1 MSQDQHMQ
9 ALLDKI
15 RTEGVEKAAAEAH
28 TITNQ
33 AEARAREIVAVAEQ
47 RAAAE
52 RTRAERD
59 AKAFQQ
65 RATDAVHQAAR
76 DVVLSVE
83 KSVAAHFRA
92 ILLAQT
98 TLTLSDPARLASLV
112 EAAVAAYL
120 AGGEQALTVCLA
132 EKAATTADALRAAFV
147 RQAVSGVTLVLDEN
161 TGAGFRVH
169 LDNGRVEHDF
179 TAAAVT
185 EALAR
190 HLRPQLASLLKT
202 AN

>member
-1 MSQDQHMQ
+1 MQ

>member
-1 MSQDQHMQ
+1 MQ

-98 TLTLSDPARLASLV
+98 TLTLSDPALLASLV

>member
-1 MSQDQHMQ
+1 MQ

-15 RTEGVEKAAAEAH
+15 RTEGVEKAAAEAQ
-28 TITNQ
+28 TITAH
-33 AEARAREIVAVAEQ
+33 AEARAREIIAAAEQ

-52 RTRAERD
+52 RDRAERD
-59 AKAFQQ
+59 ARAFQL
-65 RATDAVHQAAR
+65 RATDAVRQAAR

-83 KSVAAHFRA
+83 KSVADHLRA
-92 ILLAQT
+92 LLLSQT
-98 TLTLSDPARLASLV
+98 TLTLSDPARLTSLI

-120 AGGEQALTVCLA
+120 AGGEPALTVCLT
-132 EKAATTADALRAAFV
+132 EKASATAEALRAAFV
-147 RQAVSGVTLVLDEN
+147 RQAVTGVTLVLDEN

-169 LDNGRVEHDF
+169 LDSGRVEHDF

-190 HLRPQLASLLKT
+190 HLRPQLAALLKQ
-202 AN
+202 A

>member
-1 MSQDQHMQ
+1 MSQDVHMQ

-15 RTEGVEKAAAEAH
+15 RTEGVEKAATEAQA
-28 TITNQ
+28 ITAS
-33 AEARAREIVAVAEQ
+33 AEARAREIIAAAEQ

-52 RTRAERD
+52 RDRAERD

-65 RATDAVHQAAR
+65 RATDAVRQAAR

-83 KSVAAHFRA
+83 KSVAAYLRA
-92 ILLAQT
+92 LLLAQT
-98 TLTLSDPARLASLV
+98 TITLSDPARLAALV

-132 EKAATTADALRAAFV
+132 EKASATADALRAALV

-190 HLRPQLASLLKT
+190 HLRPQLAALLK
-202 AN
+202 

>member
-1 MSQDQHMQ
+1 MSQDQHIQ

-15 RTEGVEKAAAEAH
+15 RIEGVEKAAAEAQS
-28 TITNQ
+28 ITAS
-33 AEARAREIVAVAEQ
+33 AEARAREIVAAAEQ
-47 RAAAE
+47 RAADE
-52 RTRAERD
+52 RNRAERD
-59 AKAFQQ
+59 ARAFQQ
-65 RATDAVHQAAR
+65 RATDAVRQAAR

-83 KSVAAHFRA
+83 KSIAAHFRA
-92 ILLAQT
+92 LLLSQI

-120 AGGEQALTVCLA
+120 TDGEQALTVCLA
-132 EKAATTADALRAAFV
+132 EKASAMADALRVAFV

-161 TGAGFRVH
+161 TDTGFRVY
-169 LDNGRVEHDF
+169 LDNGRIEHDF

-190 HLRPQLASLLKT
+190 HLRPQLAALLK
-202 AN
+202 

>member
-15 RTEGVEKAAAEAH
+15 RTEGVEKAATEAH

>member
-1 MSQDQHMQ
+1 MQ

-28 TITNQ
+28 TITAQ

-92 ILLAQT
+92 LLLTQT
-98 TLTLSDPARLASLV
+98 TLTLSDPARLAALV
-112 EAAVAAYL
+112 EAAVSAYL

-132 EKAATTADALRAAFV
+132 EKAAATADALRAAFV
-147 RQAVSGVTLVLDEN
+147 RQAVAGVTLVLDEN

-202 AN
+202 AT